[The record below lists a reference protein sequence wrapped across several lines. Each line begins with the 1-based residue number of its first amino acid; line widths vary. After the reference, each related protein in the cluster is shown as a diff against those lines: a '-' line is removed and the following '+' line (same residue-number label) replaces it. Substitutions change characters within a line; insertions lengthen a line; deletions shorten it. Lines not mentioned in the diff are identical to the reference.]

1 MVRTRREPVD
11 IIDADR
17 PAGVAEPVR
26 EHVVHG
32 IGDFPDRAQHV
43 KPLRKYL
50 AVAQECR
57 IERLCNADCESLPAA
72 REGRAVLGLGDQV
85 EVVVDCQVDSVIG
98 LRPRPTGGDAGPL
111 WVHAGTIGCGPR
123 GPVPAGAEAG
133 GRSELIQRGS
143 ACLWRR
149 VALRRMSLWRHSD
162 ISRPVAVP
170 GSLPPGG
177 IAPPGPRSPL
187 AMRPEGPA

>member
-1 MVRTRREPVD
+1 MVRTTSEWSAPEESLS
-11 IIDADR
+11 ISSMPTAL
-17 PAGVAEPVR
+17 PAWRNQFESN
-26 EHVVHG
+26 VVHG

-133 GRSELIQRGS
+133 GRSELIQRCS

-162 ISRPVAVP
+162 ISGPVAVQ
-170 GSLPPGG
+170 GSLPQGG
-177 IAPPGPRSPL
+177 IAPR
-187 AMRPEGPA
+187 